1 MIMKPKRADLS
12 IAEDIKSRN
21 LQVLRLI
28 AALGVLCTHAV
39 ALSRG
44 DLTREWLVVMSR
56 GQFTCG
62 FISVSIF
69 FLISGFFGARSAAR
83 LMGRKGGAAAFI
95 KSRIRRMWPA
105 LAVVTL
111 LSMLFGLCFTTMSAG
126 EYLTS
131 PVTWKFLGNC
141 LFIPVHDLPGV
152 FTGQPYGST
161 VNGSLWT
168 LTVEVAC
175 CLGCAI
181 CLKARFLS
189 RKGFLLSMLP
199 AAAMFV
205 FLAWW
210 GKRNPLVWSA
220 AFPCILC
227 FYTGMALWTFRDRIV
242 MDLRI
247 ALGCVVVLLL
257 MTAAGKGHIGAYL
270 SLPYL
275 VFYVGYGLPQAP
287 ARIASCGERTYEIYL
302 WGYPVQQALVY
313 AFGGGM
319 MEPFVN
325 FAAAVPIVAILAYAT
340 GMLVDLLKKKP
351 E

>member
-1 MIMKPKRADLS
+1 MMKPKHTDLS
-12 IAEDIKSRN
+12 IAESIRSRN
-21 LQVLRLI
+21 LQAVRLA

-44 DLTREWLVVMSR
+44 DLTREWLVVLSR

-62 FISVSIF
+62 FFSVSIF
-69 FLISGFFGARSAAR
+69 FLISGFFGAAGALRNA
-83 LMGRKGGAAAFI
+83 GRKNGAGAFL
-95 KSRIRRMWPA
+95 KNRILRMWPA

-111 LSMLFGLCFTTMSAG
+111 LSMLLGLFFTSLSPG

-141 LFIPVHDLPGV
+141 LFVPVHDLPGV
-152 FTGQPYGST
+152 FTGQPYGQT

-168 LTVEVAC
+168 LTVEIAC
-175 CLGCAI
+175 CLGCAF
-181 CLKARFLS
+181 CLQVRFLTK
-189 RKGFLLSMLP
+189 RGFCISVLP
-199 AAAMFV
+199 AAAMFL

-227 FYTGMALWTFRDRIV
+227 FYTGMAFWTFRDRIV

-247 ALGCVVVLLL
+247 ALCCVLVLAG
-257 MTAAGKGHIGAYL
+257 MTLAGKGHIGAYL

-275 VFYVGYGLPQAP
+275 VFYVGYGLPQVP
-287 ARIASCGERTYEIYL
+287 PGIAACGERTYEIYL
-302 WGYPVQQALVY
+302 WGYPVQQAVVY
-313 AFGGGM
+313 MFGGGTM
-319 MEPFVN
+319 DPFVN
-325 FAAAVPIVAILAYAT
+325 FAVAVPIVAVLAYAT
-340 GMLVDLLKKKP
+340 GMMIRKR
-351 E
+351 